1 MENASFF
8 CEMLE
13 KHLQLLTE
21 KASVKGLSY
30 KNVCMITDHM
40 RDLARLYKEI
50 CLIEKLEP
58 ARSIGDLAQKVDALD
73 CRPNGNTAEPVS
85 DQDTASLCQ
94 EIVSRVK
101 EVKETRHPVEVAS
114 LLATGN
120 WIVLSAVS
128 GFEEGKEYGFFALG
142 RIR

>member
-1 MENASFF
+1 MENSSFF
-8 CEMLE
+8 CDLLE

-50 CLIEKLEP
+50 CLVEKLEP
-58 ARSIGDLAQKVDALD
+58 TSTVNELAKKVDELECLA
-73 CRPNGNTAEPVS
+73 VS
-85 DQDTASLCQ
+85 DKGTEALCR

-101 EVKETRHPVEVAS
+101 EVKETRSPLEVAS
-114 LLATGN
+114 LLATGK
-120 WIVLSAVS
+120 WIVLSAIS